1 MFSRKVTTVKPEIK
15 HTVLLWVFIIV
26 VTIVVPGQQGCIEEV
41 EQKILEMEGNF
52 KKKKKMLQII
62 LRAQNGPLGRVSNHS
77 ELESL
82 KQFAEV

>member
-1 MFSRKVTTVKPEIK
+1 MTTVEPEIK
-15 HTVLLWVFIIV
+15 HTVVAVSFYYCCYNCYPRAAGLYRGGR
-26 VTIVVPGQQGCIEEV
+26 TENS
-41 EQKILEMEGNF
+41 GNGRKL
-52 KKKKKMLQII
+52 KKKKKKLQII